1 MKNKK
6 KKQQNHGDNDM
17 QSMDHTQMNMESSG
31 GDMMQHGGQMMHMGN
46 MKRKF
51 WVSLI
56 FSLPII
62 ALSPMLKFS
71 FMPNLA
77 FPGSEWLVLILA
89 TFLYI
94 YGGAPFIK
102 GAKAELKERKPEMMT
117 LVALGITVSY
127 FYSLYAF
134 TINQFFVADT
144 HVMDF
149 FWELATLIDIMLLG
163 HWIEMDAV
171 MAAGNALEK
180 MAALLP
186 NTATIV
192 ADNGDHIEKP
202 LNEVVI
208 GESVIVKAGE
218 KIPTD
223 GIILDGNTTVNE
235 ALVTG
240 ESKAVT
246 KMKNDKVIGGSTNG
260 SGAIMVKVTGTG
272 QSGYLAQVMQMVSN
286 AQKEQSKAEGVA
298 DKVAGLLVY
307 AAVSAAILTFIVW
320 LLVSGD
326 FNLALERT
334 VTVLVIACPH
344 ALGLAI
350 PLVVARSTSIGAQ
363 NGLLTR
369 KRQAL
374 EDATELDAILMDKT
388 GTLTEGNFAVN
399 DYKATDTAYSNEQII
414 SLMGA
419 LESGSSH
426 PLSVG
431 ILSKLKELN
440 LKTIKA
446 KNIQNL
452 PGVGI
457 QGEINK
463 KNMTIVNE
471 KYLREN
477 KIKYDKKT
485 ASKLAS
491 AGNTVSFLLVANIN
505 VGFVAQGDQIKPA
518 SIALINGLKAQHIRP
533 VMLTGDNQQVAQQ
546 VAERLGINQQ
556 DVHAELKPDDKEKIV
571 KQYQDKGLKV
581 AMVGDGVNDAP
592 SLVRANVGIAIGA
605 GTDVAVDSAD
615 IILVRSDPADI
626 LNFLKLAKH
635 TTRKM
640 VQNLWFGAGYNIFAI
655 PLAAGVLAFAG
666 IVLSP
671 ALGAVLMG
679 LSTIIVAINAQTL
692 RIGK

>member
-1 MKNKK
+1 MKNNKLHS
-6 KKQQNHGDNDM
+6 KQHPDRNMKSMNDH
-17 QSMDHTQMNMESSG
+17 MDMESSS
-31 GDMMQHGGQMMHMGN
+31 GDIMQHGGQMMHMGN
-46 MKRKF
+46 MKHKF

-62 ALSPMLKFS
+62 ALSPMIKFS
-71 FMPNLA
+71 FMPSLT

-89 TFLYI
+89 TFLYV

-102 GAKAELKERKPEMMT
+102 GARAELKQRKPEMMT

-134 TINQFFVADT
+134 TINQFFVSNA

-163 HWIEMDAV
+163 HWIEMNAV
-171 MAAGNALEK
+171 MAAGNVLEK

-186 NTATIV
+186 NTATVIT
-192 ADNGDHIEKP
+192 DNGDHIEKP

-223 GIILDGNTTVNE
+223 GVVLTGNTTVNE

-240 ESKAVT
+240 ESKAVA
-246 KMKNDKVIGGSTNG
+246 KVENDKVIGGSTNG
-260 SGAIMVKVTGTG
+260 SGSIMVKVTGTG

-286 AQKEQSKAEGVA
+286 AQKEQSKAEGIA
-298 DKVAGLLVY
+298 DRVAGLLVY
-307 AAVSAAILTFIVW
+307 AAVSVAILTFIVW
-320 LLVSGD
+320 LLISGD
-326 FNLALERT
+326 FNMALERT
-334 VTVLVIACPH
+334 VTVLVITCPH

-369 KRQAL
+369 KRQSL
-374 EDATELDAILMDKT
+374 EDATKLDVVLMDKT
-388 GTLTEGNFAVN
+388 GTLTEGDFAVN
-399 DYKATDTAYSNEQII
+399 EYKATDTIYSDAQIL
-414 SLMGA
+414 SLMGS

-431 ILSKLKELN
+431 ILSKIKELN
-440 LKTIKA
+440 LKIMSA
-446 KNIQNL
+446 ENIQNI

-477 KIKYDKKT
+477 KIKYDKKLVNG
-485 ASKLAS
+485 LAS
-491 AGNTVSFLLVANIN
+491 AGNTVSFLLVANKN
-505 VGFVAQGDQIKPA
+505 VGFVAQGDQIKSA
-518 SIALINGLKAQHIRP
+518 AITLIDGLKTQHIRP
-533 VMLTGDNQQVAQQ
+533 VMLTGDNQQVAQL
-546 VAERLGINQQ
+546 VAAQLGIAKE

-571 KQYQDKGLKV
+571 QQYQSRGLKV

-592 SLVRANVGIAIGA
+592 SLVRADVGIAIGA

-615 IILVRSDPADI
+615 IVLVRSDPSDI

-640 VQNLWFGAGYNIFAI
+640 IQNLWFGAGYNIFAI
-655 PLAAGVLAFAG
+655 PLAAGILAFVG

-671 ALGAVLMG
+671 ALGAILMG
-679 LSTIIVAINAQTL
+679 LSTVVVAINAQTL
-692 RIGK
+692 RIRK